1 VRNWSLDG
9 QGFGHLLLGGQDTP
23 WFHAPIAISPKGD
36 LRLSSTG
43 QSVTIQDRL
52 AVHRLLSRAVGLP
65 SD

>member
-1 VRNWSLDG
+1 L
-9 QGFGHLLLGGQDTP
+9 HTP
-23 WFHAPIAISPKGD
+23 WFHEPIAISPKGD